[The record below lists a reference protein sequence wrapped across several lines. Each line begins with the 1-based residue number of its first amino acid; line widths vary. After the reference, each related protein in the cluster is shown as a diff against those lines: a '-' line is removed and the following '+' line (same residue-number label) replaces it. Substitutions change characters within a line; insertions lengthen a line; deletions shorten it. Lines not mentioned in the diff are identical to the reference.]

1 MADLVDTDTLGETMK
16 IEVERGI
23 NNGWVAPEMVATV
36 EVDEDEEAFLLAA
49 LDPGDYACVE
59 RSMMH
64 SINAMDADPET
75 TVKIKYRVWRHLERI
90 ID

>member
-1 MADLVDTDTLGETMK
+1 MRIELEEYVD
-16 IEVERGI
+16 
-23 NNGWVAPEMVATV
+23 NAWVAPARVATV
-36 EVDEDEEAFLLAA
+36 ELDDEEEEAFLLAA
-49 LDPGDYACVE
+49 LDSGDYACVE